1 MDAIWADL
9 FMAFRSL
16 LTSAIVF
23 SLAYA
28 LLPFEER
35 TKKKAI
41 LWTVVLAFLGSAALT
56 LIYHFNPSNTTLLG
70 TLFVPLLLVIGSAL
84 IFAFFHQDLPY
95 SFFCFVLVMTI
106 YLIIGF
112 PSELL
117 KNALAAQPYLANV
130 LYLTLRLVIL
140 AILLPFFLF
149 FLRPRLLAVEIE
161 LRHHW
166 LLPLVLASLVFLLLV
181 FIGVFPVDWS
191 KRDASNL
198 FLIGYSGVF
207 VIGFYVSIYYFIQ
220 SLIRQK
226 RKELEQQ
233 AMSKKIEALESKIGQ
248 DERYQAIIDQKE
260 HDLHHHIA
268 ALKGL
273 LANGKSEEAL
283 AYLHQYDEDNPP
295 AKKPFRTGSSA
306 LDALLAMYFS
316 RYEKEKIDFTCQLL
330 LPSSFPLNENE
341 IIALFA
347 NALEN
352 ALNGAKLAA
361 AEKPFV
367 SLQGRQEKGFYSLTL
382 ENSAPQRFFQR
393 GNPFKKRFFARD
405 RHPKHHS
412 DSRQTSGFLFLP
424 LSIRRLSLRRG
435 AASCSS
441 SRMKIGQKGFGNLF
455 FPLMGNRQLFAIAEG
470 EKIVLESFDVFKVDD
485 IGTR

>member
-1 MDAIWADL
+1 MPSMDAIGADL
-9 FMAFRSL
+9 FMALRSL

-23 SLAYA
+23 SLTYA
-28 LLPFEER
+28 LLPFEES

-41 LWTVVLAFLGSAALT
+41 FWTGILAILGCAALT
-56 LIYHFNPSNTTLLG
+56 LIYHFNTSNTTLLG
-70 TLFVPLLLVIGSAL
+70 ILFVPFLLVIGSGL
-84 IFAFFHQDLPY
+84 IFAFFRRDLPY

-117 KNALAAQPYLANV
+117 KNALAAQPYLANA
-130 LYLTLRLVIL
+130 LYLALRFVIL
-140 AILLPFFLF
+140 AILLPFFLL

-166 LLPLVLASLVFLLLV
+166 LLPLVLSSLVFLLLV

-191 KRDASNL
+191 KRDSSNL
-198 FLIGYSGVF
+198 YLIGYSGVF

-248 DERYQAIIDQKE
+248 DECYQTIIDKKE

-273 LANGKSEEAL
+273 LENGKNEEAL
-283 AYLHQYDEDNPP
+283 AYLHRYDEDNPP
-295 AKKPFRTGSSA
+295 AKKPYRTGSSA
-306 LDALLAMYFS
+306 LDALLAMYLS

-330 LPSSFPLNENE
+330 LPPAFPLNENE

-352 ALNGAKLAA
+352 ALNGARLSA

-367 SLQGRQEKGFYSLTL
+367 SLQGRQEKGFYSLAL
-382 ENSAPQRFFQR
+382 ENSAPIVSFKGGIPLRKDLSQGIGTQNIIQILAEHQGFYSFRYQSGVFRFE
-393 GNPFKKRFFARD
+393 GA
-405 RHPKHHS
+405 
-412 DSRQTSGFLFLP
+412 LP
-424 LSIRRLSLRRG
+424 LISHH
-435 AASCSS
+435 
-441 SRMKIGQKGFGNLF
+441 
-455 FPLMGNRQLFAIAEG
+455 E
-470 EKIVLESFDVFKVDD
+470 
-485 IGTR
+485 